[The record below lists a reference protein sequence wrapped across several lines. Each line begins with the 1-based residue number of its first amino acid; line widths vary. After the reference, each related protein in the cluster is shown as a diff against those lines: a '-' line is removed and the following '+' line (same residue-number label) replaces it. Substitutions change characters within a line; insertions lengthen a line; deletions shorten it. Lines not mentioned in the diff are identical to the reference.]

1 MSYLWY
7 LRLHKQLVFNSFN
20 KWVFILHWRCCRG
33 VEESYI
39 LNQIILY
46 WLKINLN
53 IHLHPKQK
61 PISHLIVK
69 AYKNFDW
76 IFSVLIFME
85 FAPIFFFTTFY
96 SFPFKKIFITLS
108 LFHYGW
114 KKNKLSFDVANE
126 EKENIKVQI
135 FILFFSN
142 LYYQEFKAWIIYYFY
157 VKEYK
162 QLWPWARLS

>member
-85 FAPIFFFTTFY
+85 FAPFFFFHH
-96 SFPFKKIFITLS
+96 FINFLLKKFLSHYLYFIMVKK
-108 LFHYGW
+108 
-114 KKNKLSFDVANE
+114 KKNFHLMWQMKRRKISKCKYLFFFF
-126 EKENIKVQI
+126 QI
-135 FILFFSN
+135 FTIRSLKP
-142 LYYQEFKAWIIYYFY
+142 E
-157 VKEYK
+157 
-162 QLWPWARLS
+162 